1 MGIAPFARKGR
12 FWRGNLHTHSTR
24 SDGRLAPEAVADF
37 YRDAGYDFLMLS
49 DHFWECYGYPVTDTR
64 ALRSKTFTTLLG
76 AEIHAPITAKNHDW
90 HILAAGLPL
99 GDIGMH
105 LLFGLAV
112 LAIGFFLF
120 QANIIG
126 GGDAKLLAAA
136 TVWTGF
142 PGLPVFL
149 FWTAIT
155 GGILALALLAAR
167 QFLKQTETRPAF
179 VNRLLKQTG
188 IPYGLAI
195 MAGGLMA
202 IPALPFAASALTSP

>member
-1 MGIAPFARKGR
+1 MLEILALTIFAGLLIYAACSDIASLTIPNWVSIA
-12 FWRGNLHTHSTR
+12 
-24 SDGRLAPEAVADF
+24 LAGVFPAA
-37 YRDAGYDFLMLS
+37 A
-49 DHFWECYGYPVTDTR
+49 
-64 ALRSKTFTTLLG
+64 
-76 AEIHAPITAKNHDW
+76 
-90 HILAAGLPL
+90 LAAGLPL

-149 FWTAIT
+149 FWTAIA